1 MAELERAAEGPIEKL
16 PFKEDYNTDTLK
28 KEADCN
34 AVVPSV
40 GEEADCMEAQLA
52 FCSFPTDLKLLH
64 NKLHLVEKQLQYLLS
79 KVATYQNHLI
89 YSGDHAQ
96 NEAFARVVP
105 KVLEICQPYFDY
117 MESAARN
124 TVSGQSL
131 PMHIR
136 IQLLQ
141 FSQQLCIQLE
151 QLVLTYASYGYLSL
165 AETDPLGISQYY
177 IGQCQVENIKMSIFR
192 YCQPTPFLALT
203 SNELYKRMRWNV
215 KRMTGTVGEVEKSER
230 RTEGIQEMKIGQE
243 ANREKGMEGNNIEYY
258 FLCHVDIH
266 LVEGEA
272 LREQTERKPGEKTV
286 LRMWSIGKWVQIYPD
301 PDSEDIIDWVSTS
314 HWCIWVRRSQ
324 LPVLPQTVC

>member
-28 KEADCN
+28 KETDCN

-40 GEEADCMEAQLA
+40 GEVADCMEAQLA

-136 IQLLQ
+136 IQ
-141 FSQQLCIQLE
+141 
-151 QLVLTYASYGYLSL
+151 
-165 AETDPLGISQYY
+165 
-177 IGQCQVENIKMSIFR
+177 CQVENIKMSIFR
-192 YCQPTPFLALT
+192 YGQPTPFLALT

-230 RTEGIQEMKIGQE
+230 RTEGIQDMEIGQE
-243 ANREKGMEGNNIEYY
+243 ANREKGMEGNSIEYY
-258 FLCHVDIH
+258 FLCHVDIR

-301 PDSEDIIDWVSTS
+301 PDSEDIIDWVLCTIPQGQYKPLAYLGEEEPTS
-314 HWCIWVRRSQ
+314 CIATDCLLKVLLSQ
-324 LPVLPQTVC
+324 TDQSITQPLRQ

>member
-165 AETDPLGISQYY
+165 AETDPLG
-177 IGQCQVENIKMSIFR
+177 
-192 YCQPTPFLALT
+192 
-203 SNELYKRMRWNV
+203 
-215 KRMTGTVGEVEKSER
+215 
-230 RTEGIQEMKIGQE
+230 
-243 ANREKGMEGNNIEYY
+243 Y

-301 PDSEDIIDWVSTS
+301 PDSEDIIDWVLCTIPQGQYKPLVYLGEEEPTS
-314 HWCIWVRRSQ
+314 CIATDCLLKVLLSQ
-324 LPVLPQTVC
+324 TDQSITQPLRQ